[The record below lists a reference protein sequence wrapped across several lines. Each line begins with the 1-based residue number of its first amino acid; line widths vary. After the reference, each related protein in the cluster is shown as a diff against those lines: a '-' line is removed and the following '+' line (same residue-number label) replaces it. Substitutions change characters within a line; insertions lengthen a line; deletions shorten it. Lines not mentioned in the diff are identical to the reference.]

1 MLLIGNLRDL
11 LTRKTKYILG
21 VASFSIAYHDSI
33 KNSPRLAGDP
43 VTLHWE
49 SRLPPDKSYDG
60 AKRYDVLRNHART
73 EAGDLFSLVGEPS
86 SMLNRVF
93 TQLRNDVCAD
103 GLRSIGIYALL
114 QGQRVPDGLYYYDIP
129 AGELVELPAGSPNSA
144 KARRANVENLKGAFA
159 PNEIMQAAGITLF
172 FTGLLDRIVWRYKEA
187 AYRELEIDAG
197 SYAGLVAI
205 LARSLG
211 GVAIPFSAFVDDEVA
226 VALSLSPSEVPLAA
240 LCIMPKALKKYE
252 TVSEFAYSNRSE
264 MHPVTTE
271 GANRYMARFLL
282 QNRVEC
288 ITELSHCMKVCRVV
302 SQPFSGEEFPLTPLK
317 FPNDYFFREYDF
329 LGPGKVSFRPFKPW
343 KASLDDFST
352 VLRWMEICNLNAFGA
367 GLLKTWVLS
376 FDVQLVYPGLYRY
389 LPIKKSLFLQ
399 TNFDNRDKFAR
410 AHLCSDSVENA
421 SFAVFFTVNLEEAC
435 NMLGERAYRYL
446 NMNAGYV
453 AEILRESAR
462 ALGKFARREPFFCE
476 DELKKI
482 CHFPEGET
490 ILSEV
495 LVGR

>member
-1 MLLIGNLRDL
+1 MPF
-11 LTRKTKYILG
+11 
-21 VASFSIAYHDSI
+21 FSVAYHDSLRY
-33 KNSPRLAGDP
+33 SRRSAGDP

-49 SRLPPDKSYDG
+49 TRMPPDKRFAG
-60 AKRYDVLRNHART
+60 AKRYSVSKNHTKALD
-73 EAGDLFSLVGEPS
+73 GDLFSLVGEPS

-93 TQLRNDVCAD
+93 SQLKNDVCAD
-103 GLRSIGIYALL
+103 GLRSVGVYALL
-114 QGQRVPDGLYYYDIP
+114 QGQNIPDGLYYFDP
-129 AGELVELPAGSPNSA
+129 TSDELVELPAGGSAPSASSGTLSPTNA
-144 KARRANVENLKGAFA
+144 KARRANIETLKDAFP
-159 PNEIMQAAGITLF
+159 PNEIMQTAGITLF
-172 FTGLLDRIVWRYKEA
+172 FTGILDRIVWRYKEA
-187 AYRELEIDAG
+187 AYRELQLDAG

-211 GVAIPFSAFVDDEVA
+211 GIAIPFSAFVDDEVA

-252 TVSEFAYSNRSE
+252 TVSEFAYSNRTE
-264 MHPVTTE
+264 MHPVSSE
-271 GANRYMARFLL
+271 GANRYIARFML

-288 ITELSHCMKVCRVV
+288 ITDLSHCMKVCRVV
-302 SQPFSGEEFPLTPLK
+302 ASPFKGEEFPLTPLK
-317 FPNDYFFREYDF
+317 FPNEYFFREYEF
-329 LGPGKVSFRPFKPW
+329 LGPGAVSFRNFKPW

-367 GLLKTWVLS
+367 GLLKIWVLS

-389 LPIKKSLFLQ
+389 LPVKKSLFLQ
-399 TNFDNRDKFAR
+399 TNFSDRKKFAG
-410 AHLCSDSVENA
+410 AHLCDDSVENV
-421 SFAVFFTVNLEEAC
+421 SFAVIFTADLEEAC

-462 ALGKFARREPFFCE
+462 GLGKFARREPFFCE
-476 DELKKI
+476 AELKKALRI
-482 CHFPEGET
+482 PESESV
-490 ILSEV
+490 LSEV

>member
-1 MLLIGNLRDL
+1 
-11 LTRKTKYILG
+11 
-21 VASFSIAYHDSI
+21 VPFFSVAYHDSI
-33 KNSPRLAGDP
+33 KNSPRSAGDP

-49 SRLPPDKSYDG
+49 TRIPPDKSYDG
-60 AKRYDVLRNHART
+60 AKRYDVLKNHSKT
-73 EAGDLFSLVGEPS
+73 VGGDLFSLVGEPT

-93 TQLRNDVCAD
+93 SQLKNDVCAD
-103 GLRSIGIYALL
+103 GLQSIGVYALL
-114 QGQRVPDGLYYYDIP
+114 QGQRIPDGLYYFDAP
-129 AGELVELPAGSPNSA
+129 AGELVELPVAGAASAGA
-144 KARRANVENLKGAFA
+144 KAKRANIENLKAAFP
-159 PNEIMQAAGITLF
+159 PNEFMDTAGITLF
-172 FTGLLDRIVWRYKEA
+172 FTGILDRIVWRYKEA

-226 VALSLSPSEVPLAA
+226 VALGLTPAEVPLAA
-240 LCIMPKALKKYE
+240 LSIMPKSLKKYE

-264 MHPVTTE
+264 MHPVSGE
-271 GANRYMARFLL
+271 GAGRYMARFLL

-288 ITELSHCMKVCRVV
+288 ITELARCMKVCRVV
-302 SQPFSGEEFPLTPLK
+302 AQPFEGEEFPLTPLK
-317 FPNDYFFREYDF
+317 FPNEYFFREYEF
-329 LGPGKVSFRPFKPW
+329 LGPGQVSFRPFKPW

-367 GLLKTWVLS
+367 GLLKIWVLS

-389 LPIKKSLFLQ
+389 LPLKKSLFLQ
-399 TNFDNRDKFAR
+399 TNFNDREKFAR
-410 AHLCSDSVENA
+410 AHLSAESVENA
-421 SFAVFFTVNLEEAC
+421 SFAVIFTVNLDEAC
-435 NMLGERAYRYL
+435 NMLGERAYRYM

-462 ALGKFARREPFFCE
+462 ALGKFARREPFICE
-476 DELKKI
+476 DALKKA
-482 CHFPEGET
+482 CKFPEGET
-490 ILSEV
+490 VLSEV

>member
-1 MLLIGNLRDL
+1 MGF
-11 LTRKTKYILG
+11 YS
-21 VASFSIAYHDSI
+21 VAYHDSLRY
-33 KNSPRLAGDP
+33 SRRSAGDP

-49 SRLPPDKSYDG
+49 TRMPPDKRFAG
-60 AKRYDVLRNHART
+60 AKRYSVSKNHTKALD
-73 EAGDLFSLVGEPS
+73 GDLFSLVGEPS

-93 TQLRNDVCAD
+93 SQLKNDVCAD
-103 GLRSIGIYALL
+103 GLRSIGVYALL
-114 QGQRVPDGLYYYDIP
+114 QGQNVPDGLYFFD
-129 AGELVELPAGSPNSA
+129 AGSDELVELPAGGPGA
-144 KARRANVENLKGAFA
+144 GVKARRANIETLKGAFP

-172 FTGLLDRIVWRYKEA
+172 FTGILDRIVWRYKEA
-187 AYRELEIDAG
+187 AYRELELDAG

-211 GVAIPFSAFVDDEVA
+211 GIAIPFSAFVDDELA
-226 VALSLSPSEVPLAA
+226 VALSLSPSEIPLAA

-264 MHPVTTE
+264 MHPVSNE
-271 GANRYMARFLL
+271 GANRYMARFML

-288 ITELSHCMKVCRVV
+288 ITDLSHCMKVCRVV
-302 SQPFSGEEFPLTPLK
+302 ASPFKGEEFPLTPLK
-317 FPNDYFFREYDF
+317 FPNEYFFREYEF
-329 LGPGKVSFRPFKPW
+329 LGPGAVSFRNFKPW

-367 GLLKTWVLS
+367 GLLKIWVLS

-389 LPIKKSLFLQ
+389 LPVKKSLFLQ
-399 TNFDNRDKFAR
+399 TNFSDRKKFAD
-410 AHLCSDSVENA
+410 AHLCEDSVENV
-421 SFAVFFTVNLEEAC
+421 SFAVIFTADLDEAC

-453 AEILRESAR
+453 AEILRESSR
-462 ALGKFARREPFFCE
+462 GLGKFARREPFFCE
-476 DELKKI
+476 AELKKALRI
-482 CHFPEGET
+482 PEGECV
-490 ILSEV
+490 LSEV

>member
-1 MLLIGNLRDL
+1 MSSVFY
-11 LTRKTKYILG
+11 YISD
-21 VASFSIAYHDSI
+21 VASFSIAYHESVRY
-33 KNSPRLAGDP
+33 SRRSAGDP

-49 SRLPPDKSYDG
+49 SRMPPDKSYEG
-60 AKRYDVLRNHART
+60 ARRYNVLKSHAC
-73 EAGDLFSLVGEPS
+73 AVDGDLFSLVDEPS

-93 TQLRNDVCAD
+93 SRLQNDVCAD

-129 AGELVELPAGSPNSA
+129 AGELVELPVEGSVRASANA
-144 KARRANVENLKGAFA
+144 KAKRANIEKLKEAFA
-159 PNEIMQAAGITLF
+159 PNEIMQTAGITLV

-187 AYRELEIDAG
+187 AYRELEIDVG

-226 VALSLSPSEVPLAA
+226 VALGLSPAEVPLAA
-240 LCIMPKALKKYE
+240 LSIMPKALKKYE
-252 TVSEFAYSNRSE
+252 TVSEFAFSNRTE
-264 MHPVTTE
+264 MHPTSE
-271 GANRYMARFLL
+271 GTNRYMARFML

-288 ITELSHCMKVCRVV
+288 ITELARCMKVCRVV
-302 SQPFSGEEFPLTPLK
+302 SQPFTGEEFPLTPLK
-317 FPNDYFFREYDF
+317 FPNEYFFREYEF
-329 LGPGKVSFRPFKPW
+329 LGPGTISFRPFRPW
-343 KASLDDFST
+343 IASLDDFST

-367 GLLKTWVLS
+367 GLLKIWVIS

-399 TNFDNRDKFAR
+399 TNFNSREKFAR
-410 AHLCSDSVENA
+410 AHLCDDSVENV
-421 SFAVFFTVNLEEAC
+421 SFAVIFSVNLEEAC
-435 NMLGERAYRYL
+435 NMLGERAYRYM

-476 DELKKI
+476 EELKKI
-482 CHFPEGET
+482 CRFPEGET
-490 ILSEV
+490 LLSEV